1 MPAELIA
8 DTRCG
13 TGESPVWSVAEQ
25 ALYWADIPTGR
36 LWRWQAGTLSHWQ
49 GDEMLACMAR
59 AADGQGW
66 IAGMQSG
73 LFRLRP
79 QDGGRLTAERLAAVA
94 HARSGMRFNDGR
106 CDRQGRFWAG
116 TMLMDM
122 AAAAPV
128 GALYR
133 YSAAEGLSEVL
144 DGFIT
149 PNGLGFSPDGRT
161 MYLSDSHPSV
171 QTVWAFDYDTDTGT
185 PHHRRVFIDFKPLPG
200 RPDGA
205 AVDADGCYWICGN
218 DAGLVHRFT
227 PDGRLDRSLPVPVKK
242 PAMCAFGGAGLDT
255 LFVTSIRPD
264 GIDLSD
270 QPLAGGV
277 FALHPGVRGLE
288 EPACRA

>member
-94 HARSGMRFNDGR
+94 HARGGMRFNDGR

-116 TMLMDM
+116 TIYEPRDRP
-122 AAAAPV
+122 AGGR
-128 GALYR
+128 GARPAL
-133 YSAAEGLSEVL
+133 
-144 DGFIT
+144 
-149 PNGLGFSPDGRT
+149 P
-161 MYLSDSHPSV
+161 
-171 QTVWAFDYDTDTGT
+171 
-185 PHHRRVFIDFKPLPG
+185 PL
-200 RPDGA
+200 RP
-205 AVDADGCYWICGN
+205 CRCG
-218 DAGLVHRFT
+218 
-227 PDGRLDRSLPVPVKK
+227 DRSSAP
-242 PAMCAFGGAGLDT
+242 
-255 LFVTSIRPD
+255 
-264 GIDLSD
+264 
-270 QPLAGGV
+270 
-277 FALHPGVRGLE
+277 
-288 EPACRA
+288 